1 MLISKSDAAVLL
13 LSCHPGFTTI
23 RGQNV
28 DRRNVSID
36 KHTYK
41 KDKRSSIFLGPILN
55 YYTGRALHHNFI
67 SLCYASI
74 SSVFLAHP
82 WFILIGSSMVHQWVF
97 FGHPGAILIHPLY
110 RGIFWLRKEPKKCSC
125 CVSVSQSVHL
135 SVPIML

>member
-67 SLCYASI
+67 SLCYESKFRA
-74 SSVFLAHP
+74 FLSH
-82 WFILIGSSMVHQWVF
+82 ITVL
-97 FGHPGAILIHPLY
+97 FGHPGAIFGHP
-110 RGIFWLRKEPKKCSC
+110 GIILGQGWSILTRL
-125 CVSVSQSVHL
+125 V
-135 SVPIML
+135 